1 MDLSRVEI
9 VIGKD
14 AIKKLQSASVAVVG
28 LGGVGSYV
36 AESLARSG
44 IGNLLLVDSDFVA
57 SSNINRQLPALQ
69 STMGM
74 SKTIVLRDRLL
85 DINPECCIEIYDK
98 FYNPGEFDVVFGRK
112 YSYIADAID
121 SVNSKVDLIVSA
133 ASNHI
138 PIISAMGTGNK

>member
-74 SKTIVLRDRLL
+74 RKTIVLRDRLL
-85 DINPECCIEIYDK
+85 DIQD
-98 FYNPGEFDVVFGRK
+98 RK
-112 YSYIADAID
+112 QQ
-121 SVNSKVDLIVSA
+121 LRSA
-133 ASNHI
+133 ARHSKESN
-138 PIISAMGTGNK
+138 PRTRPSELLQSAAVR